1 MEFLNAHQLNIMMF
15 MSGICGVLAFC
26 HAFPGWEEWKNRLR
40 LGMDCRID
48 IQRDPRV
55 ITVLTE
61 NVGISI
67 RSEIS
72 IHDFDGEVYA
82 ALTGDQC
89 TITEIRIVR
98 CPGGA

>member
-1 MEFLNAHQLNIMMF
+1 
-15 MSGICGVLAFC
+15 MSWRFC

-72 IHDFDGEVYA
+72 IHDFDGVVYA

-98 CPGGA
+98 CPGGT